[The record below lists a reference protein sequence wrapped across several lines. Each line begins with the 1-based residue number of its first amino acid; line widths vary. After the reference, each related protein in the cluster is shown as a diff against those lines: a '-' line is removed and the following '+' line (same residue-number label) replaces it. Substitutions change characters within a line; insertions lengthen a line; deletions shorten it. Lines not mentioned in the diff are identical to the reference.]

1 MQLTSPLVSLRANLS
16 YMITIN
22 QVTHNFGK
30 KVLFNKINCVI
41 NAHDRIALVGSN
53 GSGKT
58 TLLRMLMGELD
69 SDGGTVDKAGYVSVG
84 YLPQDGI
91 SVSGKTLFG
100 EAESAFGDILE
111 LQKNLEKAE
120 EEMLEMDTSAD
131 EYYDLIDLMGEWE
144 QQLEDHEP
152 AKMKSRIERILLG
165 MGFSEGDFERDTGE
179 FSGGWQMRI
188 ALAKLLLQNPS
199 LIILD
204 EPTNHLDIVSQHW
217 VEQYLKH
224 YQGALIVISHDR
236 AFLDEVTNRTLELK
250 LGNLTTF
257 KGNYSYYVGESDKRL
272 ETLRKAYANQQK
284 EIKEVKDWINR
295 FRSNVKK
302 ASMVQSRIKAL
313 EKIELITIPRDEKKM
328 FFRFPKSPPA
338 SAKVITISGLHKA
351 YGDNIIFDG
360 LDLRIDKGDRIAVV
374 GVNGAGKSTL
384 ARIMAGTEPFQSG
397 EVEKGINTVLGYFAQ
412 SQADELDPNNSVLD
426 EVEKAAIGND
436 DANPRGALG
445 ALLFSGDEA
454 LKKTSVLSGGE
465 KNRVALAKM
474 LMHPANCMVL
484 DEPTNHLD
492 IKSKEVL
499 QEAINLYEGT
509 VILVSHD
516 RAFLDGVVNKV
527 LEVSPGSTRMLTCNV
542 SEYIERLEQETA
554 EKLDR

>member
-1 MQLTSPLVSLRANLS
+1 
-16 YMITIN
+16 MITIN
-22 QVTHNFGK
+22 QISHHFGK
-30 KVLFNKINCVI
+30 KTLFNKINTVI
-41 NAHDRIALVGSN
+41 GARDRIALIGSN

-58 TLLRMLMGELD
+58 TLLRMFMGELEAE
-69 SDGGTVDKAGYVSVG
+69 SGSVDKPDYVSIG

-91 SVSGKTLFG
+91 SVSGKTLFK
-100 EAESAFGDILE
+100 EAESAFGDVLE
-111 LQKNLEKAE
+111 LQKKIDQAE
-120 EEMLEMDTSAD
+120 EQMVEMDTSEDA
-131 EYYDLIDLMGEWE
+131 YYDLIDQMGEWE

-152 AKMKSRIERILLG
+152 HKMKSRVERILMG
-165 MGFSEGDFERDTGE
+165 MGFKATDFERDTGE

-204 EPTNHLDIVSQHW
+204 EPTNHLDILSQHW

-236 AFLDEVTNRTLELK
+236 AFLDEVTDRTLELRQGD
-250 LGNLTTF
+250 LNSF
-257 KGNYSYYVGESDKRL
+257 KGNYSYYVTETDKRL
-272 ETLRKAYANQQK
+272 EILRKAYANQQK
-284 EIKEVKDWINR
+284 EIKEVKDWITR

-302 ASMVQSRIKAL
+302 ASMVQSRIKSL
-313 EKIELITIPRDEKKM
+313 NKMELVTIPRDEKKM

-338 SAKVITISGLHKA
+338 SAKVITITGLEKA
-351 YGDNIIFDG
+351 YGDNVIFDG

-384 ARIMAGTEPFQSG
+384 ARIMAGIEVFQG
-397 EVEKGINTVLGYFAQ
+397 GTVDKGINTVLGYFAQ
-412 SQADELDPNNSVLD
+412 SQAEELNPANTVLE
-426 EVEKAAIGND
+426 EVETAAIGND

-474 LMHPANCMVL
+474 LMHPANCMIL

-499 QEAINLYEGT
+499 QEAINLFEGT

-516 RAFLDGVVNKV
+516 RSFLDGVVNKV

-542 SEYIERLEQETA
+542 SEYIERIEQEAA
-554 EKLDR
+554 EKLDK

>member
-1 MQLTSPLVSLRANLS
+1 
-16 YMITIN
+16 MITIN

-69 SDGGTVDKAGYVSVG
+69 SDGGSIDKAGYVSVG

-91 SVSGKTLFG
+91 SVSGKTLFA

-152 AKMKSRIERILLG
+152 TKMKSRIERILLG
-165 MGFSEGDFERDTGE
+165 MGFSESDFERDTGE

-257 KGNYSYYVGESDKRL
+257 KGNYSYYLDESDKRL

-313 EKIELITIPRDEKKM
+313 EKMELISIPRDEKKM

-338 SAKVITISGLHKA
+338 SAKVITISDLHKA
-351 YGDNIIFDG
+351 YGDNVIFDG
-360 LDLRIDKGDRIAVV
+360 LNLRIDKGDRIAVV

-384 ARIMAGTEPFQSG
+384 ARIMAGTEPYQSG

-412 SQADELDPNNSVLD
+412 SQADELDPNNSVLE
-426 EVEKAAIGND
+426 EVEKAAVGND

-542 SEYIERLEQETA
+542 SEYIQRLEQETA
-554 EKLDR
+554 EKLDG